1 MLLGC
6 HAGVITPPLPVPMG
20 GYGARSGPAE
30 GVHDDLFVRTLVF
43 QDGPSSF
50 VLMTAD
56 LLAFSRDLTARV
68 RAAVTAATEIPPERV
83 MVAASHTHAGPTIGG
98 SLFGPP
104 PEAYLHWLP
113 AALAGSAYQAAR
125 RLGPVELAAATGQ
138 VSGLGTNRTDPAL
151 PLDDSARLLAAAAPD
166 GRLQAVL
173 LQYACHPTVLG
184 PEHRLIS
191 ADWPG
196 AAVGG
201 LGRFL
206 GPGPWVGFVQGAAG
220 DVSTR
225 FLRRRQDFAE
235 AERLGSLLAAAAV
248 ALLAGVRYVPPPEGT
263 LAVASRTVRLEPRPL
278 PDPAEAARRVD
289 AAGNRLQ
296 AALAAGAAHGAV
308 RLAQTALEGA
318 RVEALLAAGGADLEY
333 DCEVQA
339 VRLAPDIALVGV
351 AGELFSAL
359 GRDICA
365 RSPFAHT
372 LVCGYA
378 GGLAGYLPDRAAFAR
393 GGYEAS
399 SAHTA
404 AGSGEQLAEVAHEL
418 LIRLA
423 KAGG

>member
-20 GYGARSGPAE
+20 GYGARTGPAE

-43 QDGPSSF
+43 RDGPSSF
-50 VLMTAD
+50 VLITAD

-68 RAAVTAATEIPPERV
+68 RAGVAAATEIPPERV
-83 MVAASHTHAGPTIGG
+83 MVAASHTHAGPTTAG

-104 PEAYLHWLP
+104 PAVYLDWLP
-113 AALAGSAYQAAR
+113 AALAGSAYQADR
-125 RLGPVELAAATGQ
+125 RLGPVELAAAAGP

-151 PLDDSARLLAAAAPD
+151 PFDDSARLLAAADPD

-173 LQYACHPTVLG
+173 LHFGCHPTVLS
-184 PEHRLIS
+184 PQNRLIS

-196 AAVGG
+196 AAVRG

-206 GPGPWVGFVQGAAG
+206 GPGAWVGFVQGAAG
-220 DVSTR
+220 EVSTR
-225 FLRRRQDFAE
+225 FVRRGQGFAE
-235 AERLGSLLAAAAV
+235 AERLGSLLAAAAI
-248 ALLAGVRYVPPPEGT
+248 ALLAGVRCVPPAEGS
-263 LAVASRTVRLEPRPL
+263 LAVASRTVRLDPRQL

-289 AAGNRLQ
+289 AAGHRLQ
-296 AALAAGAAHGAV
+296 AALAAGAGHGAV
-308 RLAQTALEGA
+308 RLAQTELEGA
-318 RVEALLAAGGADLEY
+318 QAEALLAAGGADLEY
-333 DCEVQA
+333 DCEVQT

-359 GRDICA
+359 GREICA

-378 GGLAGYLPDRAAFAR
+378 NGLAGYLPDRAAFGR

-404 AGSGEQLAEVAHEL
+404 AGSGEGLADTALDLLMQLG
-418 LIRLA
+418 